1 MIDASKM
8 RTAPG
13 GRNFAEIKSEAF
25 DMKRRHAFLIAVLA
39 LALSLCLSACRGD
52 LNIRKDEPQ
61 DEKPVIY
68 LYPEEETDVS
78 VKLDYRGE
86 LSVTYP
92 SYGDGWSVT
101 AYPDGTIINRAD
113 GAEYSYLFWDG
124 SSEAVYDFSSGFVV
138 RAEDTERF
146 LKETLAYMGLIP
158 REYNEFIVYWLPKM
172 IDHPYY
178 LISFQQEAYTE
189 HAALE
194 ITPEPDSLLRV
205 FMAFQPLEQA
215 IDLPEQELEP
225 FQRAGFTVVEW
236 GGSRVAGGP

>member
-1 MIDASKM
+1 MRVRYAFFIAAMI
-8 RTAPG
+8 
-13 GRNFAEIKSEAF
+13 
-25 DMKRRHAFLIAVLA
+25 LILP
-39 LALSLCLSACRGD
+39 LCLSACSGD
-52 LNIRKDEPQ
+52 WGRQET
-61 DEKPVIY
+61 EKPVIY

-172 IDHPYY
+172 MDHPYY

-236 GGSRVAGGP
+236 GGSRVAGGS